1 MSLNV
6 VRGETTTPKT
16 THPQVMYEDGRGVT
30 QNYQKAR
37 RLYALATAQGNADAA
52 KYQKELEEK
61 FHAECPLLGNQVVV
75 TRTSRRDLNGK
86 TGAVA
91 SFDHARGRYV
101 VVLDKQAT

>member
-1 MSLNV
+1 
-6 VRGETTTPKT
+6 
-16 THPQVMYEDGRGVT
+16 MYEDGRGVT
-30 QNYQKAR
+30 QNYQEAR
-37 RLYALATAQGNADAA
+37 RLCALASAQGNVNGA
-52 KYQKELEEK
+52 KYMKKLEEK
-61 FHAECPLLGNQVVV
+61 IDAECPLLGNQVVV

>member
-30 QNYQKAR
+30 QNYQEAQ
-37 RLYALATAQGNADAA
+37 RLYALASAQGNANAA
-52 KYQKELEEK
+52 KCLKELEEK
-61 FHAECPLLGNQVVV
+61 IHAESLLLGNQVVV
-75 TRTSRRDLNGK
+75 TRTSRGDLNGK

-91 SFDHARGRYV
+91 SFDHVRGRYV

>member
-1 MSLNV
+1 
-6 VRGETTTPKT
+6 
-16 THPQVMYEDGRGVT
+16 MYEDGRGVT
-30 QNYQKAR
+30 QNYQEAR
-37 RLYALATAQGNADAA
+37 RLCALASAQGNVNAA
-52 KYQKELEEK
+52 KYMKELEEK
-61 FHAECPLLGNQVVV
+61 IHAECPLLGNQVVV

>member
-1 MSLNV
+1 ML
-6 VRGETTTPKT
+6 
-16 THPQVMYEDGRGVT
+16 GR
-30 QNYQKAR
+30 R
-37 RLYALATAQGNADAA
+37 FYALASAQGYVNAA
-52 KYQKELEEK
+52 KYLKELEEK
-61 FHAECPLLGNQVVV
+61 IHAECPLLGNQVVV